1 MNFKEFSRTFLM
13 RLLVLLPPAAVP
25 GCSQFISFGAIGGV
39 QLTDSYTN
47 VPVGNGGSSHSNDRY
62 VVGPTFEFH
71 LPLHLSLEVD
81 ALYRRSGF
89 SINGFYVGF
98 ANVAVNDWQFPVLL
112 KYEFPYG
119 PARPFFDAGLVFREV
134 SSNAVSPLSPL
145 NASSHGF
152 AVGGGVAIKLGRA
165 RLSPQIRFSHWNNA
179 AFANEAVTSTSDQ
192 ADLLVGFTF

>member
-1 MNFKEFSRTFLM
+1 MNQSTFL
-13 RLLVLLPPAAVP
+13 RYFPKCAAILLFASAPAYP
-25 GCSQFISFGAIGGV
+25 QIFSFGAIGGV

-47 VPVGNGGSSHSNDRY
+47 VGVPNGGSSHSNDRY
-62 VVGPTFEFH
+62 VIGPTVEFH
-71 LPLHLSLEVD
+71 FPFHLSLEGD

-89 SINGFYVGF
+89 SINGFNVGF
-98 ANVAVNDWQFPVLL
+98 ANVTVDDWQFPILL

-119 PARPFFDAGLVFREV
+119 PARPFFDAGLVFRQV
-134 SSNAVSPLSPL
+134 SSSAAFPLNPL

-152 AVGGGVAIKLGRA
+152 AIGGGVAIKLGRT

-179 AFANEAVTSTSDQ
+179 AFGNEAVTSTSDQ

>member
-1 MNFKEFSRTFLM
+1 M
-13 RLLVLLPPAAVP
+13 RLLVLLPLAAVP

-98 ANVAVNDWQFPVLL
+98 ANVAVNDWQFPFLV
-112 KYEFPYG
+112 KYEM
-119 PARPFFDAGLVFREV
+119 PAGLIRPFLNAGIVYRRLSESPASNGILQPVAGLQNPNGAGFAIGGGVGFKIRRLRVSPQVRYVHWEQTAFNNEAVV
-134 SSNAVSPLSPL
+134 SSN
-145 NASSHGF
+145 G
-152 AVGGGVAIKLGRA
+152 
-165 RLSPQIRFSHWNNA
+165 
-179 AFANEAVTSTSDQ
+179 Q
-192 ADLLVGFTF
+192 ADFLASITF